1 MRPLDDY
8 ETVEESGMIKFEYKP
23 RAPDAD
29 WGITFDPPAVES
41 LSMTL
46 GDDVTWN
53 EAVCE
58 FQNFLRAAGYVIPYD
73 FEEEG
78 NLRFTKDET
87 NELIEALEEAVYLLD
102 PTDED
107 TQKKGGVYRIMTAL
121 EKVREKIT

>member
-1 MRPLDDY
+1 
-8 ETVEESGMIKFEYKP
+8 MIKFEYKP

-87 NELIEALEEAVYLLD
+87 NELLEALEEAVYLLD

-121 EKVREKIT
+121 EKLREKNT

>member
-1 MRPLDDY
+1 MRTLDDY

-46 GDDVTWN
+46 GDDVTWS

-73 FEEEG
+73 FEEK
-78 NLRFTKDET
+78 NT
-87 NELIEALEEAVYLLD
+87 
-102 PTDED
+102 
-107 TQKKGGVYRIMTAL
+107 
-121 EKVREKIT
+121 

>member
-1 MRPLDDY
+1 
-8 ETVEESGMIKFEYKP
+8 MIKFEYKP

-58 FQNFLRAAGYVIPYD
+58 FKKL
-73 FEEEG
+73 
-78 NLRFTKDET
+78 
-87 NELIEALEEAVYLLD
+87 
-102 PTDED
+102 PTC
-107 TQKKGGVYRIMTAL
+107 GRVCNP
-121 EKVREKIT
+121 V